1 MAAGHRWQKPENV
14 SGKYLYKLECV
25 CVCVCVC
32 VHARAHVLTHV
43 CECVCVYSSL
53 LLALKLN
60 AQQPLLGWVP
70 FKLQLAPVKMTLA
83 PISYV
88 WLSIIKNFP
97 TADDFY
103 FYEYLKIH
111 VSHKSS
117 DLLLSFQWKFFHK
130 EMSSLLY
137 NYTLWGAIYS
147 TVKIRQRSIPFDFQK
162 NC

>member
-1 MAAGHRWQKPENV
+1 MAEARKCFWQISLQGRV
-14 SGKYLYKLECV
+14 CV

-32 VHARAHVLTHV
+32 VYTCVWMYV
-43 CECVCVYSSL
+43 CVCVYSSL
-53 LLALKLN
+53 LLALELN
-60 AQQPLLGWVP
+60 TQQPLLGWVP

-137 NYTLWGAIYS
+137 KYALWGAIYS
-147 TVKIRQRSIPFDFQK
+147 TVKIRPRSIPFDFQK